1 MTTMKKILNWFRGLS
16 WRQAPGLVIG
26 HGIWIFLM
34 FRMGEFGFLVGAI
47 IALLTSPKGL
57 YD

>member
-1 MTTMKKILNWFRGLS
+1 MKKILNWFRGLS

>member
-1 MTTMKKILNWFRGLS
+1 MKRILDYLRSLS
-16 WRQAPGLVIG
+16 WRQAAGLIIG
-26 HGIWIFLM
+26 HAAWIFLM